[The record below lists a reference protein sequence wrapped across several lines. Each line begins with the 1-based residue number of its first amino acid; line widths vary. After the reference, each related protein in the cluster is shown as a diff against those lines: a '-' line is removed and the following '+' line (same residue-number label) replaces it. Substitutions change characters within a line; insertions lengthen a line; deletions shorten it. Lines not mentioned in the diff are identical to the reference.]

1 MNCEMKTQ
9 SKEIQWSIF
18 GDLTKSLSRYL
29 EYLNMNE
36 KLVVFFLHGWI
47 LQILLA
53 ELFAKV
59 FNLPKSFFQTFP
71 TKWQRKLADG
81 LS

>member
-36 KLVVFFLHGWI
+36 KLVLFF
-47 LQILLA
+47 
-53 ELFAKV
+53 FAWM
-59 FNLPKSFFQTFP
+59 NP
-71 TKWQRKLADG
+71 TNFVSGSLCLG
-81 LS
+81 L